1 MARALVLPA
10 CALILAACQSPSI
23 EGGQAAVSAA
33 VAPVVVAAR
42 EAVPT
47 LPPQPVLP
55 VATATPAP
63 TVYPGAVDLIVE
75 FEVSSP
81 GYYGARL
88 AGVYYPGGA
97 SGPTWG
103 IGYDGGHQTSG
114 VILHDWQLHES
125 RERLAE
131 SAGVTGNTAKAR
143 IGEWQGIRTA
153 YAYAY
158 RVFADVSVPEYHR
171 RAQRAFGDALGRLPP
186 PAEGA
191 LVSLVYNRGG
201 SMTGNARREMRAIRD
216 ECLPAADVACVARE
230 LRAMC
235 RLWQGTPNGPGL
247 CRRRDAE
254 ADLSLQPGAPTVG
267 DERG

>member
-1 MARALVLPA
+1 MARALVLSA
-10 CALILAACQSPSI
+10 CALILAACRAPSI
-23 EGGQAAVSAA
+23 EGSQAAVSAA
-33 VAPVVVAAR
+33 IAPAVVAVR

-47 LPPQPVLP
+47 LPPEPVLP

-114 VILHDWQLHES
+114 VILRDWQLHEA

-131 SAGVTGNTAKAR
+131 SAGVTGTVARDR
-143 IGEWQGIRTA
+143 IGDWQGISTPYR
-153 YAYAY
+153 YAY

-171 RAQRAFGDALGRLPP
+171 RAQRAFGDALGNLPP

-216 ECLPAADVACVARE
+216 ECLPAADVVCVARE

-235 RLWQGTPNGPGL
+235 RLWEGTPNGPGL

>member
-1 MARALVLPA
+1 MVLPARAL
-10 CALILAACQSPSI
+10 ALALLVAGCDQPPTV
-23 EGGQAAVSAA
+23 ERGQAAVSAA
-33 VAPVVVAAR
+33 IAPAVVAAR

-47 LPPQPVLP
+47 LPPEPMLP
-55 VATATPAP
+55 VPTATPAP

-88 AGVYYPGGA
+88 DGVYYPGGA

-114 VILHDWQLHES
+114 MILRDWQLHDA
-125 RERLAE
+125 RERLAT
-131 SAGVTGNTAKAR
+131 SAGVTGSTAKAR
-143 IGEWQGIRTA
+143 IGEWQGISTP
-153 YAYAY
+153 YGYAY

-171 RAQRAFGDALGRLPP
+171 RAQRAFGDALSDLPP

-216 ECLPAADVACVARE
+216 ECLPAADAHCVARE

-235 RLWQGTPNGPGL
+235 RLWRGTPNGLGL

-254 ADLSLQPGAPTVG
+254 ANLALQ
-267 DERG
+267 

>member
-1 MARALVLPA
+1 MVLPPRS
-10 CALILAACQSPSI
+10 LILALAVAGCGDPGTPV
-23 EGGQAAVSAA
+23 ERAQAAVSA
-33 VAPVVVAAR
+33 VTAPAVVAAR

-47 LPPQPVLP
+47 LPPEPALP

-114 VILHDWQLHES
+114 VIRRDWQLHDA
-125 RERLAE
+125 RERLAT
-131 SAGVTGNTAKAR
+131 SAGVTGSTAKAR
-143 IGEWQGIRTA
+143 IGEWQGISTP
-153 YAYAY
+153 YGYAY

-171 RAQRAFGDALGRLPP
+171 RAQRAFGDDLGNLPP

-216 ECLPAADVACVARE
+216 ECLPAGDAHCVARE

-254 ADLSLQPGAPTVG
+254 ADLAVSP
-267 DERG
+267 